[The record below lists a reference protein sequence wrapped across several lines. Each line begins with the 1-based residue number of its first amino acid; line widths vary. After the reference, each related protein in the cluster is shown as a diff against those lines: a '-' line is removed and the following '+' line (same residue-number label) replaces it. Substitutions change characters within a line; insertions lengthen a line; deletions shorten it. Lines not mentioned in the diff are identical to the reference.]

1 MKSIL
6 EFDTKLDLQVLYGL
20 VMQGKFQICIDKIE
34 YTSSKYV
41 NDIIDKV
48 LDLYLKSIEDD
59 NKSNWNPRDFY
70 AEDYRDIM
78 SFAKNVL
85 RQLSKDV
92 YENIED
98 KEQLILDTVYPYKI
112 KKETIKLLI
121 EQKEKHELCDNC
133 FEHRIY
139 TQYMKQDSK
148 PEDDIVCYDMTVTG
162 KVSENSIKEI
172 KIDIDRYLD

>member
-6 EFDTKLDLQVLYGL
+6 ELDTELDLQVLYGL
-20 VMQGKFQICIDKIE
+20 VMQGKFQVCIDKIE

-41 NDIIDKV
+41 NNIIEKV
-48 LDLYLKSIEDD
+48 LNLYLKSIEDD
-59 NKSNWNPRDFY
+59 NRNNWDPRNFY

-78 SFAKNVL
+78 AFTKNVL
-85 RQLSKDV
+85 RKLPNDIYKS
-92 YENIED
+92 IED
-98 KEQLILDTVYPYKI
+98 KEELILDIVYPYKI

-121 EQKEKHELCDNC
+121 EQKEKYELCDNC

-139 TQYMKQDSK
+139 TQYIKQNLK
-148 PEDDIVCYDMTVTG
+148 PEDDIVCYDMIITG
-162 KVSENSIKEI
+162 KVNENSIKEI